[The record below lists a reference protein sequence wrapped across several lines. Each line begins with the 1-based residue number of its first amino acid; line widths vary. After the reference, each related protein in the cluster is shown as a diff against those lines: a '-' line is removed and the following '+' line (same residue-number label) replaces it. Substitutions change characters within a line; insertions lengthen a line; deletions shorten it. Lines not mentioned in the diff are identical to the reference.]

1 MCTNGVLFIQREK
14 NPPKLK
20 FINGIVLQY
29 GSIMAIEK
37 KNQILKMFLALIPLQ
52 IDCNV
57 LDEAYICNMNFI

>member
-37 KNQILKMFLALIPLQ
+37 KTDSK
-52 IDCNV
+52 NV
-57 LDEAYICNMNFI
+57 SCINPITN